1 MGSFLQNGAFD
12 AVLNGMFKMKNP
24 VTTNIYMR
32 DPASGEQVHYRNDN
46 AMEGFAEAW
55 LGGQPT
61 QPGGDTRGETMARL
75 KSEQPNGGTIPMND
89 FIPFVTEGNRHFQRV
104 GGTPEQPG
112 FSMSQDTFK
121 KLGTP
126 NFNAMRQVVQ
136 NNPDWQ
142 FGQRWTQP
150 QQGIG
155 GLPQSLRYQ
164 PTYNQETKMIDG
176 RPHKWDGTKWVA
188 AKGY

>member
-46 AMEGFAEAW
+46 A
-55 LGGQPT
+55 
-61 QPGGDTRGETMARL
+61 
-75 KSEQPNGGTIPMND
+75 
-89 FIPFVTEGNRHFQRV
+89 PFVTEGNRHFQRV
-104 GGTPEQPG
+104 GGTPDQPG